1 MTQPTG
7 QRESLF
13 GLAKELVGGSI
24 RLARLEVQHGR
35 QEVGEMLRE
44 TRGGVI
50 RLAIAAAVGL
60 LTLIAFVSFI
70 VLGIAALTGLP
81 DWLIALIVVLV
92 FAAVAAFLAW
102 QGIKKIRLGPPEK
115 TIASVKEDIAWA
127 KRLLR
132 RD

>member
-102 QGIKKIRLGPPEK
+102 QGIKKIRVGPPEK